1 MCISGDLAGGR
12 GIGWSGEVWGVE
24 AVEGGGGDILERQV
38 GVRKEKE
45 FRGVFGVLGT
55 GEFGSLWV

>member
-1 MCISGDLAGGR
+1 MCILGGVAGGR
-12 GIGWSGEVWGVE
+12 GIGRSGKVWGVE
-24 AVEGGGGDILERQV
+24 AVEGGGGHILERQV

-45 FRGVFGVLGT
+45 SRGVFDVLGT